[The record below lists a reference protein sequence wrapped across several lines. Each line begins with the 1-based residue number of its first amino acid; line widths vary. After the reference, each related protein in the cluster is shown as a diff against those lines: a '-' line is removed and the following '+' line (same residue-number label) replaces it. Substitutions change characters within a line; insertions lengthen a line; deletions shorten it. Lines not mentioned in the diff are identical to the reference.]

1 MKNKV
6 VVNYLSSFQ
15 SRIQI
20 YVEKFTKEKLLFFG
34 TNMVIATLASITNVC
49 SEYSKHM
56 KIHFI
61 WSDEN
66 YAWTIR
72 KKNVFQSSRDNPMMT
87 KQRVIIL
94 TRVLRKLCGISVA
107 NYFHFQ
113 FFKKAKIYA
122 WAELKMTFLIFVSF
136 QTSNFHEEINVGNT
150 GGILILTLKICDHLS
165 RSAWLLSTVGAL
177 CNRL

>member
-1 MKNKV
+1 MKSN
-6 VVNYLSSFQ
+6 
-15 SRIQI
+15 
-20 YVEKFTKEKLLFFG
+20 VEKFTKEKNLFFG
-34 TNMVIATLASITNVC
+34 NQYGKTATLAYGSIHYKCLFWVFQAYENPF
-49 SEYSKHM
+49 HM
-56 KIHFI
+56 K
-61 WSDEN
+61 WWKLRMN
-66 YAWTIR
+66 NTK

-150 GGILILTLKICDHLS
+150 GGIIILTLKICDHLS